1 MASQLSPFNYKTVF
15 VILKKKRIYVAT
27 PQNLKKQNAAIVL
40 SISHLVPVVPLH
52 LGERLLGD
60 GVDVR
65 VQVAHVLR
73 GGAILI

>member
-1 MASQLSPFNYKTVF
+1 MALLSSLP
-15 VILKKKRIYVAT
+15 I
-27 PQNLKKQNAAIVL
+27 P
-40 SISHLVPVVPLH
+40 HLVPVVPLH

-73 GGAILI
+73 GRYLYDIGSILGTLGPPPPCANLLKDMIGIIC